1 MTGLLHTQQAFL
13 ACVLDDTA
21 PAPAG
26 WTTRQMAGLT
36 VYRNA
41 YRARLLDTLR
51 DMFERTARLA
61 GDDAFQQAAAHH
73 LILHP
78 PAHWTIDLAGEG
90 FAETCAA
97 LFAGDPD
104 VGELAW
110 LEWAMHRAFAAP
122 DAAPLTL
129 NELAQAT
136 AQFAPD
142 QWETLRLSL
151 LPGTS
156 MRAITHDLVKL
167 WSSLGAE
174 ERSPH
179 VQALPSPLTVVVWRE
194 GERPVFVLVSEEEGR
209 ALAVLQQSGTF
220 AEACAAL
227 SGSAADEAAAD
238 CVGETLRRWLELG
251 LIGPLCDQKWAGQE

>member
-1 MTGLLHTQQAFL
+1 MTGLMHAQQAFL
-13 ACVLDDTA
+13 GCVLDDTA
-21 PAPAG
+21 PSPAG
-26 WTTRQMAGLT
+26 WSARQMAGLA

-51 DMFERTARLA
+51 DTFERTARLA

-110 LEWAMHRAFAAP
+110 LEWAMHRAFTAP

-129 NELAQAT
+129 SALARDT
-136 AQFAPD
+136 AQFTPD
-142 QWETLRLSL
+142 QWDTLRLTL

-156 MRAITHDLVKL
+156 MRVVTHDLITL
-167 WSSLGAE
+167 WSSLGGSE
-174 ERSPH
+174 DPPQ
-179 VQALPSPLTVVVWRE
+179 VQALPAPLTVIAWRE
-194 GERPVFVLVSEEEGR
+194 SERPVFVLVSDAEGR
-209 ALAVLQQSGTF
+209 ALAVLQRGGTF
-220 AEACAAL
+220 AEACVAL
-227 SGSAADEAAAD
+227 TVNTADDAAAD
-238 CVGETLRRWLELG
+238 CVGETLRRWLDLG
-251 LIGPLCDQKWAGQE
+251 LIGQLPGQE

>member
-1 MTGLLHTQQAFL
+1 MTGLMHAQQAFL

-51 DMFERTARLA
+51 DTFERTARLA
-61 GDDAFQQAAAHH
+61 GDEAFQQAAAHH

-136 AQFAPD
+136 AQFSLTNGTLCGSRSCPALPCAPSR
-142 QWETLRLSL
+142 T
-151 LPGTS
+151 
-156 MRAITHDLVKL
+156 I
-167 WSSLGAE
+167 WSSCGRRSAPQSNRRMSRPCPP
-174 ERSPH
+174 RSP
-179 VQALPSPLTVVVWRE
+179 
-194 GERPVFVLVSEEEGR
+194 
-209 ALAVLQQSGTF
+209 
-220 AEACAAL
+220 
-227 SGSAADEAAAD
+227 
-238 CVGETLRRWLELG
+238 
-251 LIGPLCDQKWAGQE
+251 